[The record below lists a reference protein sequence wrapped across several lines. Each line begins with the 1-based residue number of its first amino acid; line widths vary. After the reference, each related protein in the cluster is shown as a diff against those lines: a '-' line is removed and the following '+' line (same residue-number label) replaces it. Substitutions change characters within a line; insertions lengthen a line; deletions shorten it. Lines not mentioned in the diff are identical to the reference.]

1 VDSQPVGSAV
11 TFDASTRGTI
21 QLPDITELL
30 GKGQRRIELRMTSGA
45 PMPYSISVGYNALRP
60 DSSKETQVALE
71 VALAKATVAEGEL
84 LEANAT
90 VTSLSKEPLPTA
102 IAIIGLPGGLEPR
115 HDQLKELV
123 KKGTIDSY
131 EVLGREVVLY
141 WRGMTPGQ
149 RIDVPLSLVAAV
161 PGRYTGP
168 ASRAYLY
175 YTDEHKVWVDGLQV
189 TVTPKG

>member
-1 VDSQPVGSAV
+1 A
-11 TFDASTRGTI
+11 I
-21 QLPDITELL
+21 KLPDVSELL
-30 GKGQRRIELRMTSGA
+30 GKGKHKIEVKMTGGA
-45 PMPYSISVGYNALRP
+45 QMPYSVGVTYNALKP
-60 DSSKETQVALE
+60 DTSKECKVGLE
-71 VALAKATVAEGEL
+71 VKLAKSIVAEGEL

-90 VTSLSKEPLPTA
+90 VTNVTKELIPTA
-102 IAIIGLPGGLEPR
+102 IAIVGLPGGLEPR

-149 RIDVPLSLVAAV
+149 RIEVPLSLLAAV
-161 PGRYTGP
+161 PGSYTGP

-175 YTDEHKVWVDGLQV
+175 YTDEHKVWVDGLKV
-189 TVTPKG
+189 AVTPKG